1 MKNSCGSPRSSAEA
15 TFNCF
20 PLSFR
25 MYSSR
30 LLTILAIVLPIFSIG
45 AAHGFENAD
54 CLSCHGEQGIKTMPA
69 GDRLAM
75 VKPLKPGERRLETQ
89 AYVERLY
96 LNPEAY
102 QQSAHG
108 TKRCDEC
115 HSDITTLPHQLD
127 LKVDCR
133 QCHGEIVEQF
143 EQSSHRRFMSLG
155 ESLASACEH
164 CHSNIH
170 YTLVKEN
177 GKSPVYPANLIRTC
191 AKCHSDMQK
200 AKEVVPDKTMSLQSY
215 LSCVHGQGLIRHG
228 LIVAAVC
235 NDCHGSH
242 NIQPASDER
251 SMVNRK
257 NLVAT
262 CGTCHQGIAVVY
274 EKSIHGQLLA
284 QGNPD
289 VPMCTSCHTNHP
301 IAPVETE
308 GFKLGIVKE
317 CGGCHEEHDESFE
330 RSYHGKVTSLG
341 GTATAR
347 CSDCHHYHDILPK
360 SDPHSSIASGN
371 LITTCQRC
379 HPKANKNFAEYVP
392 HIDYRDRTNYPVVFY
407 TWLFM
412 TVLLVGTLVFFTIH
426 SILWFIRSLFDKD
439 LRHQVATSQGRHI
452 MRFRL
457 FHRMTHGLIIVSFL
471 GLAATGFPLK
481 YSYTNWAQKL
491 MAFLGGY
498 QVAGTLHRFF
508 AILTLVYVVMH
519 VGYIVYYIRVKRRQP
534 LLKFLFGHES
544 MVLRLK
550 DIKDFWMHVKWFFW
564 LGPKPRWD
572 RWTYWEKFDY
582 WGEFWGVTVIGL
594 SGLML
599 WFPTMFSIFL
609 PGWMFNV
616 ATVVHSIEAL
626 LAAGV
631 IFTVHFFNA
640 HFRPGKFPMDPV
652 IFTGRITEEEFA
664 EERPEEYQ
672 RLVDEGRVEE
682 NLTDV
687 APRWLGILARVVG
700 FTALLIGLFL
710 IVAALATEFRNIFG

>member
-1 MKNSCGSPRSSAEA
+1 
-15 TFNCF
+15 
-20 PLSFR
+20 
-25 MYSSR
+25 MYAYR
-30 LLTILAIVLPIFSIG
+30 LLIILAIILHVFSLNV
-45 AAHGFENAD
+45 ARGFENSE
-54 CLSCHGEQGIKTMPA
+54 CLSCHGDQGIEVMP
-69 GDRLAM
+69 GVDERAM
-75 VKPLKPGERRLETQ
+75 ETPVEPTEVPLEMQ
-89 AYVERLY
+89 AYVQTGFINL
-96 LNPEAY
+96 EAY
-102 QQSAHG
+102 EQSAHG
-108 TKRCDEC
+108 TQRCDAC
-115 HSDITTLPHQLD
+115 HSGITSLPHQLG
-127 LKVDCR
+127 LKADCQ
-133 QCHGEIVEQF
+133 QCHGAIVEEF
-143 EQSSHRRFMSLG
+143 EASAHRGLASQG

-164 CHSNIH
+164 CHGYIH

-177 GKSPVYPANLIRTC
+177 ADSQAYPLNLARTC
-191 AKCHSDMQK
+191 EKCHR
-200 AKEVVPDKTMSLQSY
+200 EP
-215 LSCVHGQGLIRHG
+215 
-228 LIVAAVC
+228 AAAYA
-235 NDCHGSH
+235 G
-242 NIQPASDER
+242 
-251 SMVNRK
+251 
-257 NLVAT
+257 
-262 CGTCHQGIAVVY
+262 
-274 EKSIHGQLLA
+274 SIHGQLLA

-317 CGGCHEEHDESFE
+317 CGGCHEEHYESFE

-341 GTATAR
+341 GTTTAR

-379 HPKANKNFAEYVP
+379 HPKANKNFAEYVS

-412 TVLLVGTLVFFTIH
+412 TALLVGTLVFFTIH
-426 SILWFIRSLFDKD
+426 SILWFIRSLFDKE
-439 LRHQVATSQGRHI
+439 LRHHVATSQGRHI

-471 GLAATGFPLK
+471 GLVATGFPLK
-481 YSYTNWAQKL
+481 YSYTKWAQEL

-498 QVAGTLHRFF
+498 QVAGNLHRFF

-534 LLKFLFGHES
+534 LLKFLFGSES

-582 WGEFWGVTVIGL
+582 WGVFWCVTIIGL

-599 WFPTMFSIFL
+599 WFPTIFSVFL

-616 ATVVHSIEAL
+616 ATVIHSIEAL

-652 IFTGRITEEEFA
+652 IFTGRITKEEFK

-672 RLVDEGRVEE
+672 RLVDQGRVEE
-682 NLTDV
+682 HLTDA
-687 APRWLGILARVVG
+687 APRWLEVFARVVG

-710 IVAALATEFRNIFG
+710 IVAALATEFHNIFG